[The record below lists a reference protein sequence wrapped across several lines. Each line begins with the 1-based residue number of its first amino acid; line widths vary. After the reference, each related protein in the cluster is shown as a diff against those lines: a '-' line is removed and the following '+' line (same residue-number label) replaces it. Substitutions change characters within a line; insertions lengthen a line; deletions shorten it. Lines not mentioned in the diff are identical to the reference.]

1 MAGGSERAH
10 ERDDHARE
18 GAVVVPLHGPDSVVR
33 PPPVSAPAPLHE
45 QADPVTGLPG
55 RAQFEEYLAGA
66 ARRRR
71 GDEHAWAAVAVLDG
85 LSVVGE
91 REGRR
96 SAEALLCAAAMTLR
110 AALRDSDKLAR
121 LGDEEF
127 GLLIDA
133 PFGDEAMTVLAR
145 LVHKVKELS
154 DSRPAWYGV
163 SLSVGVTQLWSD
175 EPRRAVE
182 RAREALYGVR
192 RHGGG
197 GVAMSTGLR

>member
-1 MAGGSERAH
+1 MAGGSERAN
-10 ERDDHARE
+10 ERDDHAHE
-18 GAVVVPLHGPDSVVR
+18 GAVVVPLRGPDFVAR
-33 PPPVSAPAPLHE
+33 QAPPSPPAPLHE

-55 RAQFEEYLAGA
+55 REQFEEYLAGA

-71 GDEHAWAAVAVLDG
+71 GDEHAWAAVAVLEG

-91 REGRR
+91 REGRQ

-133 PFGDEAMTVLAR
+133 PFGDETMTVLAR
-145 LVHKVKELS
+145 LVHQVKKLS
-154 DSRPAWYGV
+154 YSRPAWYGV
-163 SLSVGVTQLWSD
+163 TLSVGVTQLWSD

>member
-1 MAGGSERAH
+1 M
-10 ERDDHARE
+10 
-18 GAVVVPLHGPDSVVR
+18 VPLHRRYSPVPS
-33 PPPVSAPAPLHE
+33 PPPSAPPTRDA

-55 RAQFEEYLAGA
+55 REQFEDYLAGA

-85 LSVVGE
+85 LTVVGD
-91 REGRR
+91 RAGRQ
-96 SAEALLCAAAMTLR
+96 SAEALMCAVAMALR
-110 AALRDSDKLAR
+110 ATLRDSDKLAR

-133 PFGDEAMTVLAR
+133 PLGDEAMTVLGR
-145 LVHKVKELS
+145 LVHRVRELS
-154 DSRPAWYGV
+154 DSRPAWHGA
-163 SLSVGVTQLWSD
+163 SLSIGVTQLWSD
-175 EPRRAVE
+175 EPRRALE
-182 RAREALYGVR
+182 RAREALYGIR